1 MPARRI
7 TAVSPDGAFGREL
20 AAALGAVA
28 GVTVDLS
35 GDGAAP
41 AAPAA
46 RGAPGADPDPALC
59 VIHLAGGLADAP
71 GEPLARLAG
80 TCPVIA
86 VLPRP
91 DLAAALRVFQASD
104 RVACVI
110 AADGDAPHLEPR
122 RLAAMAARLVDDD
135 VLGLARIMA
144 PGTQIHACEVRD
156 FRDKTRC
163 MAQLAELAEAA
174 AVPRRLREP
183 IEQCADEMLMNAL
196 YDAPV
201 DARGRHVF
209 AGVPTRTR
217 ILWRTQHRV
226 LVEYACDGRQLAIAV
241 RDAAGSLAR
250 RTVLDHLHKGL
261 HAAQKV
267 DRKAGGAGL
276 GLYLMANAATGVH
289 FHVLPGIATEAICT
303 FDLQAPAPRLAELGF
318 LVQRDP
324 AGRRRSPPA
333 RRIRA
338 VPRRVL
344 RAAAAAVAVA
354 AAAVV
359 VAAVAL
365 PRGPGAGAPLA
376 GADAAAPDPRTL
388 ATVELESEPTGAEV
402 EIDGRPAGSTPLTLT
417 SLPPGATVAA
427 VFRRTGYRPATARL
441 AVPGPGERLRHVQPL
456 EASDELVAVRFVSRP
471 PGAEVRRTGEPPSID
486 RTYTPAEVFVEAGQV
501 HRFTLLMPG
510 RVPLVIEPFTP
521 RRGEGGL
528 EKGGDLVPGAI
539 LRIEATLDGK
549 ISVAGAPHCRELALP
564 AACTLAPGRHVVE
577 YVGPTT
583 APIAR
588 AVTMTA
594 ADATERLELGIVEA
608 AAGKRLEP
616 GGLPRAVFPAGTHTI
631 TVSDTAGARRKTVTV
646 GAGATIVVD

>member
-7 TAVSPDGAFGREL
+7 TAISPDGAFGREL

-28 GVTVDLS
+28 GVEVDLS
-35 GDGAAP
+35 GES
-41 AAPAA
+41 
-46 RGAPGADPDPALC
+46 GADPDPALC
-59 VIHLAGGLADAP
+59 VIHLAGARADAP
-71 GEPLARLAG
+71 GEPLARLPG

-91 DLAAALRVFQASD
+91 DLAAAVRIFQASA
-104 RVACVI
+104 RVAGVI
-110 AADGDAPHLEPR
+110 AADAEDPHIDPR
-122 RLAAMAARLVDDD
+122 RLAAMAARIVDDD
-135 VLGLARIMA
+135 VLGVARLLA
-144 PGTQIHACEVRD
+144 PGTAIHTCEVGD
-156 FRDKTRC
+156 FRDKARC
-163 MAQLAELAEAA
+163 MAQIAELVETA

-209 AGVPTRTR
+209 AGVPARTR

-241 RDAAGSLAR
+241 RDASGSLAR

-276 GLYLMANAATGVH
+276 GLYLMANAATAVH

-303 FDLQAPAPRLAELGF
+303 FDLAAPGPRLAELGF

-324 AGRRRSPPA
+324 AGRRPGKPA

-338 VPRRVL
+338 VPRRGL
-344 RAAAAAVAVA
+344 RAAVAIAAAA

-365 PRGPGAGAPLA
+365 PRGPGPGEAPA
-376 GADAAAPDPRTL
+376 ADAAPDPRTL
-388 ATVELESEPTGAEV
+388 ATVELDSEPTGAEV

-427 VFRRTGYRPATARL
+427 VFRRIGYRPATARL
-441 AVPGPGERLRHVQPL
+441 AVPGPGELLRHVQPL
-456 EASDELVAVRFVSRP
+456 EVSDELVRVRFVSRP

-501 HRFTLLMPG
+501 HRFTLRMPG

-521 RRGEGGL
+521 RRGEGDL
-528 EKGGDLVPGAI
+528 EKGGDLVPGAT
-539 LRIEATLDGK
+539 LRVEATLDGK
-549 ISVAGAPHCRELALP
+549 ITVAGAPHCRELALP
-564 AACTLAPGRHVVE
+564 AECTLAPGRHVVE

-588 AVTMTA
+588 TVTMTA
-594 ADATERLELGIVEA
+594 VDATERLELGIVEA
-608 AAGKRLEP
+608 AAGQRLEP
-616 GGLPRAVFPAGTHTI
+616 GGLPRAVFPAGAH
-631 TVSDTAGARRKTVTV
+631 TVTV
-646 GAGATIVVD
+646 SGPAGTRRKAVTVGVGATVVVD